1 MSVQIDVVTGGSW
14 LTWDNSDFTWGQ
26 RPSTSWENSIDG
38 DKYHLT
44 ASDTIGMLDDSAGDV
59 TKNEL
64 ASLAIADSC
73 STSSQFKR
81 KLAEHLQV
89 YIRTHREV
97 SVKAVQSLSVT
108 EHKAFDIKQLIRRSV
123 VFAEAL
129 RKTKTYQRIL
139 QELLML
145 TEVSKKRAT
154 IKNSGSFSIGDD
166 MLHHANAVISDII
179 IGTEEVGAD
188 IPPGYTDFMRF
199 LPGDYAYTKA
209 LVKLALEADMTA
221 DRPMVDTWTYNVD
234 LPDIVKRGNA
244 TLAAENT
251 TITFDSRFY
260 QIPEVTITMRAASGA
275 VPIPNITSVTRD
287 SFNVELRNS
296 SGQLVAGTI
305 SWQAIG
311 C

>member
-1 MSVQIDVVTGGSW
+1 MSVQFDVVTGGSW

-64 ASLAIADSC
+64 ASLAIIDSC

-97 SVKAVQSLSVT
+97 SVKAVQPLSVT

-123 VFAEAL
+123 VFVEAL

-199 LPGDYAYTKA
+199 LPGDYAYTIIDANGADVDAIKA
-209 LVKLALEADMTA
+209 LDGVVRVRSL
-221 DRPMVDTWTYNVD
+221 
-234 LPDIVKRGNA
+234 
-244 TLAAENT
+244 
-251 TITFDSRFY
+251 
-260 QIPEVTITMRAASGA
+260 
-275 VPIPNITSVTRD
+275 
-287 SFNVELRNS
+287 
-296 SGQLVAGTI
+296 
-305 SWQAIG
+305 
-311 C
+311 

>member
-1 MSVQIDVVTGGSW
+1 MSIQMDVVTGGGR
-14 LTWDNSDFTWGQ
+14 LTWDDSDFTWSQ
-26 RPSTSWENSIDG
+26 RPITWENSIDG
-38 DKYHLT
+38 DKYYLT
-44 ASDTIGMLDDSAGDV
+44 SADNVAVADESNRASEKT
-59 TKNEL
+59 ER
-64 ASLAIADSC
+64 ASVALSVSC
-73 STSSQFKR
+73 GRQAEFQR
-81 KLAEHLQV
+81 VLAERLHTYV
-89 YIRTHREV
+89 RTQWETA
-97 SVKAVQSLSVT
+97 VKAVQTLSAIDN
-108 EHKAFDIKQLIRRSV
+108 KSFDIRQLIQCSV
-123 VFAEAL
+123 AFAETL
-129 RKTKTYQRIL
+129 KKTKTYQRL
-139 QELLML
+139 LHELLKI
-145 TEVSKKRAT
+145 EDASQKRAA
-154 IKNSGSFSIGDD
+154 IHNSSSFSIDAD
-166 MLHHANAVISDII
+166 MLHHSNAVISDII

-188 IPPGYTDFMRF
+188 IPPGYTDFVRF

-209 LVKLALEADMTA
+209 LVKLTLEADMTA

-287 SFNVELRNS
+287 SFKVELRNS